1 MIENFLTLSFLTII
15 FCTLACSMMGNLV
28 LWKRISFYG
37 DAVSHSALLGFAL
50 GAFLEINQIIILIIF
65 NLFFASLVNILSKQ
79 KSFAIDSI
87 VMILSYFFISCA
99 VLFNENFNKDFIFE
113 EFLFGDIASITN
125 LQFSIIAILTIMII
139 IFVSINLKK
148 ILISLL
154 NQDIA
159 IVKNVKINLINNL
172 FMILLSLLIA
182 FAVKVTGVFL
192 ITALMIIPCATARIF
207 SKNPQEM
214 IIKSAILG
222 VAISSLSFAFAT
234 FFGLSI
240 TPSIIFFHCLLFFI
254 SLLIKNI
261 FYDKI

>member
-1 MIENFLTLSFLTII
+1 MIENFLTISFFTLI
-15 FCTLACSMMGNLV
+15 FCTLACSMMGSLV

-37 DAVSHSALLGFAL
+37 DAISHSALLGFTL
-50 GAFLEINQIIILIIF
+50 GAFLGINQIIILIIF
-65 NLFFASLVNILSKQ
+65 NLFFATLVNIFSKQ
-79 KSFAIDSI
+79 KSFAIDSV

-99 VLFNENFNKDFIFE
+99 VLFNENFNKNFVFE
-113 EFLFGDIASITN
+113 EFLFGDISSISN
-125 LQFSIIAILTIMII
+125 IHFSIIAILTILII
-139 IFVSINLKK
+139 IFVSLNLKK
-148 ILISLL
+148 FLISLL

-159 IVKNVKINLINNL
+159 IVKNIKINLLNNL

-182 FAVKVTGVFL
+182 FAAKVTGVFL

-214 IIKSAILG
+214 IIKSVVLG
-222 VAISSLSFAFAT
+222 VTISGLSFGFAT
-234 FFGLSI
+234 YFGLSI

>member
-1 MIENFLTLSFLTII
+1 MIENISIISFFTII
-15 FCTLACSMMGNLV
+15 FCALSCSMMGNLV

-37 DAVSHSALLGFAL
+37 DAVSHSALLGFSL
-50 GAFLEINQIIILIIF
+50 GAFLEINQLIFLIFF
-65 NLFFASLVNILSKQ
+65 NLFFAILVNILSKQ

-99 VLFNENFNKDFIFE
+99 VLFNENFNKNFVFE
-113 EFLFGDIASITN
+113 EFLFGDISNITILHFAIISSLASLI
-125 LQFSIIAILTIMII
+125 LLFIIRYLNK
-139 IFVSINLKK
+139 F
-148 ILISLL
+148 LISIL

-159 IVKNVKINLINNL
+159 MVKNIKINNINYL

-222 VAISSLSFAFAT
+222 VAVSILSLFWASFIEISIA
-234 FFGLSI
+234 
-240 TPSIIFFHCLLFFI
+240 PSIIFFHCVLFFI
-254 SLLIKNI
+254 SLLIKNL

>member
-1 MIENFLTLSFLTII
+1 MIENFLTISFLTII
-15 FCTLACSMMGNLV
+15 FCTFACSMMGNLV

-37 DAVSHSALLGFAL
+37 DAVSHSALLGFTI

-65 NLFFASLVNILSKQ
+65 NLFFATLVNIFSKQ
-79 KSFAIDSI
+79 KSFAIDSV

-99 VLFNENFNKDFIFE
+99 VLFNENFNKNFVFE
-113 EFLFGDIASITN
+113 EFLFGDISAISN
-125 LQFSIIAILTIMII
+125 VHFSIIAILAILITIFIRL
-139 IFVSINLKK
+139 NLKK

-159 IVKNVKINLINNL
+159 IVKNIKINLLNNL
-172 FMILLSLLIA
+172 FMILLSFLIA

-214 IIKSAILG
+214 IIKSVVLG
-222 VAISSLSFAFAT
+222 VTISSFGFAFASS
-234 FFGLSI
+234 FGLSI
-240 TPSIIFFHCLLFFI
+240 TPSIIFFHCFLFFI

>member
-1 MIENFLTLSFLTII
+1 MIENFLTISFFTLI
-15 FCTLACSMMGNLV
+15 FCTLACSMMGSLV

-37 DAVSHSALLGFAL
+37 DAVSHSALLGFTL
-50 GAFLEINQIIILIIF
+50 GVFLEINQIIILIIF
-65 NLFFASLVNILSKQ
+65 NLFFATLVNILSKQ
-79 KSFAIDSI
+79 KSFAIDSV

-99 VLFNENFNKDFIFE
+99 VLFNENFNKDFVFE
-113 EFLFGDIASITN
+113 EFLFGDISSIST
-125 LQFSIIAILTIMII
+125 LHFSIIAILTILII
-139 IFVSINLKK
+139 IFVSLNLKK
-148 ILISLL
+148 FLISLL

-159 IVKNVKINLINNL
+159 IVKNIKINLLNNL

-214 IIKSAILG
+214 IIKSVVLG
-222 VAISSLSFAFAT
+222 VIISGFSFAFAT
-234 FFGLSI
+234 SFGLSI

>member
-1 MIENFLTLSFLTII
+1 MIENFLTISFLTII

-37 DAVSHSALLGFAL
+37 DAVSHSALLGFTL

-65 NLFFASLVNILSKQ
+65 NLFFAILVNILSKQ
-79 KSFAIDSI
+79 KSFAIDSV

-99 VLFNENFNKDFIFE
+99 VLFNENFNKNFVFE

-125 LQFSIIAILTIMII
+125 FHFLTIFILTIFITIFII
-139 IFVSINLKK
+139 LYLKK
-148 ILISLL
+148 FLIGLL

-159 IVKNVKINLINNL
+159 VVKNIKINHLNNL

-222 VAISSLSFAFAT
+222 FAMSCLGFLFASS
-234 FFGLSI
+234 FGLSI
-240 TPSIIFFHCLLFFI
+240 VPLIIFFHCLLFFI

>member
-1 MIENFLTLSFLTII
+1 MIENFLTISFLTII
-15 FCTLACSMMGNLV
+15 FCTFACSMMGNLV

-37 DAVSHSALLGFAL
+37 DAVSHSALLGFTI

-65 NLFFASLVNILSKQ
+65 NLFFATLVNIFSKQ
-79 KSFAIDSI
+79 KSFAIDSV

-99 VLFNENFNKDFIFE
+99 VLFNENFNKNFVFE
-113 EFLFGDIASITN
+113 EFLFGDISAISN
-125 LQFSIIAILTIMII
+125 VHFSIIAILAILITIFIRL
-139 IFVSINLKK
+139 NLKK
-148 ILISLL
+148 FLISLL

-159 IVKNVKINLINNL
+159 IVKNIKTNLLNNL
-172 FMILLSLLIA
+172 FMILLSFLIA

-214 IIKSAILG
+214 IIKSVVLG
-222 VAISSLSFAFAT
+222 VTISSFGFAFASS
-234 FFGLSI
+234 FGLSI
-240 TPSIIFFHCLLFFI
+240 TPSIIFFHCFLFFI

>member
-1 MIENFLTLSFLTII
+1 MIENFLTISFLTII

-37 DAVSHSALLGFAL
+37 DAVSHSTLLGFTL

-65 NLFFASLVNILSKQ
+65 NLFFATLVNILSKQ

-99 VLFNENFNKDFIFE
+99 VLFNENFNKNFVFE
-113 EFLFGDIASITN
+113 EFLFGNISSITN
-125 LQFSIIAILTIMII
+125 LHFGVIAILTIMIV

-148 ILISLL
+148 FLIILL

-159 IVKNVKINLINNL
+159 IVKNIKINLINNL

-214 IIKSAILG
+214 IIKSIVLG
-222 VAISSLSFAFAT
+222 VTVSSLSFALASSFS
-234 FFGLSI
+234 LSVS
-240 TPSIIFFHCLLFFI
+240 PSIIFFHCLLFFI
-254 SLLIKNI
+254 ALLIKKI

>member
-1 MIENFLTLSFLTII
+1 MIENFLTISFLTII

-37 DAVSHSALLGFAL
+37 DAVSHSALLGFTL

-65 NLFFASLVNILSKQ
+65 NLFFATLVNILSKQ

-87 VMILSYFFISCA
+87 VMILSYFFVSCA
-99 VLFNENFNKDFIFE
+99 VLFNENFNKNFVFE
-113 EFLFGDIASITN
+113 EFLFGDNSSITT
-125 LQFSIIAILTIMII
+125 LHFSIIAILTIMII
-139 IFVSINLKK
+139 IFIKINLKK
-148 ILISLL
+148 FLISLL

-159 IVKNVKINLINNL
+159 IVKNIKINLINNL

-207 SKNPQEM
+207 SKNPQET
-214 IIKSAILG
+214 ILKSAILG
-222 VAISSLSFAFAT
+222 VTISSLSFAFAT
-234 FFGLSI
+234 SFGLSI

>member
-1 MIENFLTLSFLTII
+1 MIENFLTISFLTII

-37 DAVSHSALLGFAL
+37 DAVSHSALLGFTL
-50 GAFLEINQIIILIIF
+50 GAFLEINQIIILTIF
-65 NLFFASLVNILSKQ
+65 NLFFAILVNILSKQ
-79 KSFAIDSI
+79 KSFAIDSV
-87 VMILSYFFISCA
+87 VMILSYFFIACA
-99 VLFNENFNKDFIFE
+99 VLFNENFNKNFAFE

-125 LQFSIIAILTIMII
+125 FHFLTIFILTILII
-139 IFVSINLKK
+139 IFIILYLKK
-148 ILISLL
+148 FLIGLL

-159 IVKNVKINLINNL
+159 IVKNIKINNLNNL

-222 VAISSLSFAFAT
+222 VAVSSLGFLVAT
-234 FFGLSI
+234 SFGLSI
-240 TPSIIFFHCLLFFI
+240 APSIIFFHCLLFFI
-254 SLLIKNI
+254 SLLIKNL

>member
-1 MIENFLTLSFLTII
+1 MIENFLTISFLTII
-15 FCTLACSMMGNLV
+15 FCTLACSMIGNLV

-37 DAVSHSALLGFAL
+37 DAVSHSALLGFTL

-65 NLFFASLVNILSKQ
+65 NLFFATLVNILSKQ
-79 KSFAIDSI
+79 KSFAIDSV

-99 VLFNENFNKDFIFE
+99 VLFNENFNKNFVFE
-113 EFLFGDIASITN
+113 EFLFGDISSITT
-125 LQFSIIAILTIMII
+125 LHFSIIAILTILII
-139 IFVSINLKK
+139 IFVSLNLKK
-148 ILISLL
+148 FLISLL

-159 IVKNVKINLINNL
+159 IVKNIKINLLNNL

-222 VAISSLSFAFAT
+222 VTVSCLSFAFAT
-234 FFGLSI
+234 SFGLSI